1 MKLIL
6 ISLGTSWRP
15 KASSRACRAQHL
27 LIVSYKK
34 KCIINTPLYLHAQ
47 SNHPPSILR
56 NIPLCVVEICVSN
69 KIVTKKFFW
78 LPRKFM
84 IIPWQSLATLTISNT
99 IQTPT
104 LEETEVQPG
113 PEEGR
118 LFILILTWDNC
129 VHSQIWRDFLTLVDR
144 CFQQG
149 HKLRRI
155 CNRNRVKVTYSTM
168 PSME

>member
-6 ISLGTSWRP
+6 ISLGTSWRL

-27 LIVSYKK
+27 LIGSYKK
-34 KCIINTPLYLHAQ
+34 TVYNKHSTVFTCPIQ
-47 SNHPPSILR
+47 PSTFYPEEYTTLCSR
-56 NIPLCVVEICVSN
+56 NMCVQLNSN
-69 KIVTKKFFW
+69 KEIVLPSKK
-78 LPRKFM
+78 
-84 IIPWQSLATLTISNT
+84 IYDNTLAKSGYTYN
-99 IQTPT
+99 IQYNPDPNFGRSRGTT
-104 LEETEVQPG
+104 RTRRREVIYFNP
-113 PEEGR
+113 P
-118 LFILILTWDNC
+118 WDNC